1 MKLAVVAA
9 NGKSGRLIVKEAVA
23 RGLDVTAV
31 VRGENKTEALHTLK
45 KDIMDLTKEDLA
57 GFDVVIDA
65 FGIWDPNKMD
75 QHSATLGHLS
85 DILSGSK
92 TRLLV
97 VGGAGS
103 LYVDKDHKTMISDLP
118 DFSEA
123 YLPTA
128 VGMKNSL
135 NALRKRDDV
144 RWTYVS
150 PAAEFIADGE
160 RTGNTS
166 LPAKNS
172 PPTKRAKARSP
183 MQTIRSPWSMKLS
196 AAATS
201 IRGSAYLESKTVK

>member
-135 NALRKRDDV
+135 NALRNV
-144 RWTYVS
+144 TMS
-150 PAAEFIADGE
+150 DGHMSARLLNSSLTEKE
-160 RTGNTS
+160 RGNTS

>member
-1 MKLAVVAA
+1 M
-9 NGKSGRLIVKEAVA
+9 KEAVA

-144 RWTYVS
+144 TTN
-150 PAAEFIADGE
+150 EKG
-160 RTGNTS
+160 
-166 LPAKNS
+166 
-172 PPTKRAKARSP
+172 
-183 MQTIRSPWSMKLS
+183 
-196 AAATS
+196 
-201 IRGSAYLESKTVK
+201 ESKISYADYTLAMVDEAVSGSHIHQRISVLGK

>member
-9 NGKSGRLIVKEAVA
+9 NGKSGCLIVKEAVA

-85 DILSGSK
+85 DILSGSW
-92 TRLLV
+92 T
-97 VGGAGS
+97 G
-103 LYVDKDHKTMISDLP
+103 KTMISDLP

-150 PAAEFIADGE
+150 PAAEFIADEE
-160 RTGNTS
+160 RTGKYILAGEEFTTNE
-166 LPAKNS
+166 K
-172 PPTKRAKARSP
+172 
-183 MQTIRSPWSMKLS
+183 
-196 AAATS
+196 
-201 IRGSAYLESKTVK
+201 GESKISYADYALAMVDEAVSGSHIHQRISVLGK

>member
-160 RTGNTS
+160 RTGKYILAGEAFTTNE
-166 LPAKNS
+166 K
-172 PPTKRAKARSP
+172 
-183 MQTIRSPWSMKLS
+183 
-196 AAATS
+196 
-201 IRGSAYLESKTVK
+201 GESKISYADYTLAMVDEAVSGSHIHQRISVLGK

>member
-45 KDIMDLTKEDLA
+45 KDIMDLTKE
-57 GFDVVIDA
+57 
-65 FGIWDPNKMD
+65 DPNKMD

-160 RTGNTS
+160 RTGKYILAGEEFTTNE
-166 LPAKNS
+166 K
-172 PPTKRAKARSP
+172 
-183 MQTIRSPWSMKLS
+183 
-196 AAATS
+196 
-201 IRGSAYLESKTVK
+201 GESKISYADYTLAMVDEAVSGSHIHQRISVLGK

>member
-75 QHSATLGHLS
+75 QHSATLGHL
-85 DILSGSK
+85 LSGSK

-150 PAAEFIADGE
+150 PAAEFIADEEFTTNEKG
-160 RTGNTS
+160 
-166 LPAKNS
+166 
-172 PPTKRAKARSP
+172 
-183 MQTIRSPWSMKLS
+183 
-196 AAATS
+196 
-201 IRGSAYLESKTVK
+201 ESKISYADYTLAMVDEAVSGSHIHQRISVLGK